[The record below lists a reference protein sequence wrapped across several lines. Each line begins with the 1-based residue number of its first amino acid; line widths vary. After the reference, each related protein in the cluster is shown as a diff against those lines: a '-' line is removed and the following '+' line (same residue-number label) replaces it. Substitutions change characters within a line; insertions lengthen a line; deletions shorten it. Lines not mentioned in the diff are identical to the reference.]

1 MVSLQAV
8 ALALAISGVGE
19 TVLLDFRADWC
30 GPCRQ
35 MDDTIQK
42 LAARGYPVRK
52 VNVDENRQLAQ
63 THHVT
68 EIPCFVLL
76 VDGREVSRS
85 KGVIPLGNLEKMFR
99 LAGVAS
105 AGAAVAR
112 ARAQSPDPTPGDPA
126 EPNTFPTSDSDWPL
140 VDIVKAGGGDG
151 NALADQAPSS
161 RGGASSGSFAVGGPT
176 DAGNLRERD
185 ARQRGNRASDTA
197 RLLSATVRLK
207 VDEKGSHSVG
217 SGTIIDA
224 REGEALVLTCGHVF
238 RDSRGKGP
246 IEIDLFGPGAPQGL
260 PGKLISYDLES
271 DVGLVSFRPGVGVS
285 AVRVAPLT
293 YNVRTN
299 DPVVSIGCNHGDPPT
314 VCGSRVTAINKFLG
328 PPNIIAAGQPVQG
341 RSGGGLFTE
350 DGLLVGV
357 CIAADPADD
366 DGMYRALGAI
376 HAELDRMG
384 LAEMCLEDV
393 DPGNG
398 NSVVATREPSPMPD
412 RMPAPHSQPSSEA
425 LLPTS
430 DDGSRAAAAT
440 RGNDRLTPA
449 EEAALAEIR
458 ANGEGAEVICIVR
471 SLTDPQSRS
480 EIIVL
485 DRASRDF
492 LRQLSDER
500 RVQNSRRLTSDRI
513 RQVPPDRTRP

>member
-8 ALALAISGVGE
+8 ALALAISGGGE

-35 MDDTIQK
+35 MDDAIQK
-42 LAARGYPVRK
+42 LAARGYPIRE
-52 VNVDENRQLAQ
+52 VNVDENRKLAQ
-63 THHVT
+63 AYHVT
-68 EIPCFVLL
+68 GIPCFVLL
-76 VDGREVSRS
+76 VDGGEVSRS
-85 KGVIPLGNLEKMFR
+85 NGVVPLAKLERMFR
-99 LAGVAS
+99 QAGVAS
-105 AGAAVAR
+105 AGASVAR
-112 ARAQSPDPTPGDPA
+112 ARAQSPDPAPGGPA
-126 EPNTFPTSDSDWPL
+126 EQNTFPTSDSAWPL
-140 VDIVKAGGGDG
+140 VDVVKAVGAVGRSI
-151 NALADQAPSS
+151 ADEAPEA
-161 RGGASSGSFAVGGPT
+161 RGGASTGGLAAEVRSGA
-176 DAGNLRERD
+176 DILRERGSRLHGGRD
-185 ARQRGNRASDTA
+185 AATA
-197 RLLSATVRLK
+197 RLLAATVRLK
-207 VDEKGSHSVG
+207 VDDGGSHSVG

-246 IEIDLFGPGAPQGL
+246 IEIDLFGPGAPRGL
-260 PGKLISYDLES
+260 PGKLISYDLKS

-293 YNVRTN
+293 YNVRNN
-299 DPVVSIGCNHGDPPT
+299 DPVVSIGCDHGNPPT
-314 VCGSRVTAINKFLG
+314 VCVSHVTAINKFLG
-328 PPNIIAAGQPVQG
+328 PPNLIAAGQPVQG
-341 RSGGGLFTE
+341 RSGGGLFTN

-384 LAEMCLEDV
+384 LAEMCLEEV

-412 RMPAPHSQPSSEA
+412 HMPAPHSQPSSEA
-425 LLPTS
+425 LLRTS
-430 DDGSRAAAAT
+430 DDGARADSE
-440 RGNDRLTPA
+440 RGNAPLTPA

-471 SLTDPQSRS
+471 PLTDPQSRS

-485 DRASRDF
+485 DRASREF

-500 RVQNSRRLTSDRI
+500 RTHNSRRLTSDHI
-513 RQVPPDRTRP
+513 RQVSPSRAKP